1 MIGQSGAAWMDA
13 DDEDANARVRAC
25 VRECRTRA
33 RSEWTRSFARSFRF
47 ESSRVACSSMAMT
60 TSTTTTAMRMRM
72 RESTTIRGRR
82 AVVVS
87 GRAGTTRRAR
97 GRDVEVRDDAMRT
110 VCGGGWVGA
119 RGEGNGTRDI
129 HSFIQFT
136 LWKRSP
142 LESID
147 RRGEARSNGSGDA
160 REPGMRMKRDVRET
174 DASSFRFADEGDVQ
188 LYARG

>member
-1 MIGQSGAAWMDA
+1 MRC
-13 DDEDANARVRAC
+13 ERC
-25 VRECRTRA
+25 VVEGG
-33 RSEWTRSFARSFRF
+33 S
-47 ESSRVACSSMAMT
+47 
-60 TSTTTTAMRMRM
+60 
-72 RESTTIRGRR
+72 
-82 AVVVS
+82 
-87 GRAGTTRRAR
+87 AR
-97 GRDVEVRDDAMRT
+97 GGGEWDARHSF
-110 VCGGGWVGA
+110 
-119 RGEGNGTRDI
+119 I